1 MSVTHT
7 LNGQVI
13 GRTALAVFAVR
24 DRLLGRAGITFHQAT
39 ALFAVA
45 TAGGSTDRAGLLAQ
59 LTGSLQIDGPTAETV
74 LAELADAGLVELSES
89 LVTNTAAG
97 GTLNAAVRAELDEL
111 TESLYG
117 DLPAEERATAGRLL
131 ATVTARANAVLA
143 AA

>member
-13 GRTALAVFAVR
+13 GRAALAIFAVR

-39 ALFAVA
+39 VLFAVA
-45 TAGGSTDRAGLLAQ
+45 THGGSQDRAALLDQ
-59 LTGSLQIDGPTAETV
+59 LTGTLQIDGPAAAAV
-74 LAELADAGLVELSES
+74 LAELADAGLVEVTEA
-89 LVTNTAAG
+89 LVTNTDAG
-97 GTLNAAVRAELDEL
+97 RELNAAVRAELDEL